1 MSEPK
6 DFFATRDPADEI
18 YKDWCTD
25 TGRPG
30 LGLVAISLQFYSVQ
44 NYPCSVA
51 QVATAFKM
59 AEAAA
64 VADSGPA
71 QAFRELVTR
80 VTVHP
85 NYELEISGNLA
96 PLLGVQMVAGERS
109 EHLPPESRI
118 IPFIIKAAA

>member
-59 AEAAA
+59 KAEDVVAA
-64 VADSGPA
+64 VEDHPWMYVHGPRDD
-71 QAFRELVTR
+71 FSRLMIE
-80 VTVHP
+80 HD
-85 NYELEISGNLA
+85 
-96 PLLGVQMVAGERS
+96 GE
-109 EHLPPESRI
+109 
-118 IPFIIKAAA
+118 